1 MTEEP
6 TCPGVGPRSNQP
18 GSWTSVGTCTVPSR
32 LRPRRDSGTV
42 RPIAGMLSVTGVDRA
57 TPTGTAVV
65 GGPAADGTAP
75 VRTGP
80 GSDWR
85 CPRKTDQETACGD
98 ERQYRCDP
106 PPSSRAALRN
116 CNRRTQL
123 IHLRSTCDDPVRR
136 CVRAGGGDGRPGR
149 SPRRL
154 RGRQAARRSA
164 PTPTVV
170 RDAPPN
176 PVWGEPRGT
185 TLELA
190 TPLPDPEPDVPEPV
204 AELTPDAEPPVPVP
218 PDVADGAVVVVTGDV
233 AAHVDSV
240 MTLSSRVTAPF

>member
-1 MTEEP
+1 
-6 TCPGVGPRSNQP
+6 
-18 GSWTSVGTCTVPSR
+18 
-32 LRPRRDSGTV
+32 
-42 RPIAGMLSVTGVDRA
+42 
-57 TPTGTAVV
+57 
-65 GGPAADGTAP
+65 
-75 VRTGP
+75 
-80 GSDWR
+80 
-85 CPRKTDQETACGD
+85 
-98 ERQYRCDP
+98 
-106 PPSSRAALRN
+106 
-116 CNRRTQL
+116 
-123 IHLRSTCDDPVRR
+123 
-136 CVRAGGGDGRPGR
+136 
-149 SPRRL
+149 
-154 RGRQAARRSA
+154 
-164 PTPTVV
+164 V

>member
-1 MTEEP
+1 MTRS
-6 TCPGVGPRSNQP
+6 GV
-18 GSWTSVGTCTVPSR
+18 V
-32 LRPRRDSGTV
+32 
-42 RPIAGMLSVTGVDRA
+42 
-57 TPTGTAVV
+57 
-65 GGPAADGTAP
+65 
-75 VRTGP
+75 
-80 GSDWR
+80 
-85 CPRKTDQETACGD
+85 CG
-98 ERQYRCDP
+98 
-106 PPSSRAALRN
+106 
-116 CNRRTQL
+116 
-123 IHLRSTCDDPVRR
+123 
-136 CVRAGGGDGRPGR
+136 
-149 SPRRL
+149 
-154 RGRQAARRSA
+154 QAAATRDARPPRRSA